1 MTAERHTVL
10 KVSAVLLMWAA
21 LPVSSQVRNELKILA
36 ADGSEQLVGLDVEY
50 GFAAIPLTLFERL
63 GWSTTEVGD
72 LVVLSGPEE
81 IEVRLG
87 NGTPFF
93 RWNNQIL
100 QFVDL
105 PYRTAGETRVPLQL
119 LTDFLPRR
127 LPALYAF
134 NGPDFTLQAAD
145 PSDWRGDGVSE
156 EVQVELGGG
165 VVSSDTLLPPDSDVT
180 LDAAPS
186 ERSGPDLVTVPPEEK
201 RRIVVIDAGHGGGDP
216 GALGPR
222 GLKEKDVALAVAG
235 IMEDLLSREEEVDV
249 YLTRRED
256 IFVPL
261 WERGELATRW
271 KGESPGVFISV
282 HANSA
287 PDRRSV
293 RGFETYF
300 LSEARTEHERR
311 VEAIEN
317 APLRV
322 QGQSIDPDS
331 DPDLAFILRDL
342 SNSDHQRWSSE
353 LAEIVQQEMSFFHP
367 GPDRGVKQGMLAVLT
382 NALMPSVLVEVGFLS
397 NEDEGQLLGQDQFQ
411 DETARAVARAVMHFF
426 DRYPP
431 GTGGDHR

>member
-1 MTAERHTVL
+1 LR
-10 KVSAVLLMWAA
+10 
-21 LPVSSQVRNELKILA
+21 
-36 ADGSEQLVGLDVEY
+36 
-50 GFAAIPLTLFERL
+50 
-63 GWSTTEVGD
+63 
-72 LVVLSGPEE
+72 
-81 IEVRLG
+81 
-87 NGTPFF
+87 
-93 RWNNQIL
+93 
-100 QFVDL
+100 
-105 PYRTAGETRVPLQL
+105 
-119 LTDFLPRR
+119 
-127 LPALYAF
+127 
-134 NGPDFTLQAAD
+134 
-145 PSDWRGDGVSE
+145 
-156 EVQVELGGG
+156 
-165 VVSSDTLLPPDSDVT
+165 
-180 LDAAPS
+180 
-186 ERSGPDLVTVPPEEK
+186 
-201 RRIVVIDAGHGGGDP
+201 
-216 GALGPR
+216 
-222 GLKEKDVALAVAG
+222 EKDVTLAVAG

-331 DPDLAFILRDL
+331 DPELAFILRDL

-353 LAEIVQQEMSFFHP
+353 LAEIVQQEMSLFHP

-397 NEDEGQLLGQDQFQ
+397 NEDEGPLLGQDQFQ

-431 GTGGDHR
+431 GTGGDRR